1 MKIMN
6 SLLTE
11 ERVKFHLIFLFILSL
26 YYLIPYFLVG
36 QLILYPHDVLDIA
49 VVFNHVMGKI
59 YHGDFESINLFL
71 AGEIKWY
78 FLRGI
83 LQPITLL
90 YAFFKTEVAFW
101 LIDIFIKLISYI
113 CFFKLSRKL
122 HCSYFN
128 SALIACVF
136 ASSINYTIFGLG
148 MAILPYIF
156 YLMIKNKN
164 LNLKHYCLLTFFG
177 LNIDLA
183 NNMLLIPLAFFVT
196 LILNTKYQTYNF
208 KLFIKIASVLIF
220 FILLSNSNL
229 IYAQIFSE
237 PSQRTVWFQETPDL
251 VDNFYKLIGSF
262 FVMTGI
268 KDNAYFFHHLPF
280 ALCFFPIILVSLFSK
295 NKKSHL
301 LLLVIF
307 LVLFIDFLLK
317 LEFVNSIRNNSEW
330 SIKTLDWSR
339 IRWKLPVL
347 YGLLFINIV
356 KSETIKKTKYLIYPL
371 IFLSLIIF
379 QIRIS
384 IVPLGKHFLSFNSLN
399 IEQQSKLKK
408 SFTDQKYSLFIKDII
423 KFNKNKAKYSN
434 EGFKSSY
441 TFKGYYDYENY
452 KYIKSLVGDSRT
464 MSIGLDPMVAVM
476 NNIKVIDG
484 YHIFYPLNYKL
495 KFRKIIEKQL
505 DLNERMK
512 KYYDYWGERVYTFVS
527 DPKVIKINFVQAKHV
542 GAEYVISKYS
552 ISNEILIPI
561 CESCNESPNLFLY
574 KIEVI

>member
-1 MKIMN
+1 MQKMN

-36 QLILYPHDVLDIA
+36 QLVLYPHDILDIA
-49 VVFNHVMGKI
+49 VVINHIIGKI
-59 YHGDFESINLFL
+59 YRGDFESINLFL

-78 FLRGI
+78 FLKGI
-83 LQPITLL
+83 LQPMTLL

-101 LIDIFIKLISYI
+101 LTDILIKLISYI

-128 SALIACVF
+128 SALIACLF
-136 ASSINYTIFGLG
+136 ASSINYTIMGLG
-148 MAILPYIF
+148 IAALPYVI
-156 YLMIKNKN
+156 YLIIKNKN
-164 LNLKHYCLLTFFG
+164 PSLKHLCFLALFG
-177 LNIDLA
+177 LNMDLA
-183 NNMLLIPLAFFVT
+183 YDMFVIPLAFLLT
-196 LILNTKYQTYNF
+196 LILCTKYQTYNF
-208 KLFIKIASVLIF
+208 KLFIKVATALVF

-229 IYAQIFSE
+229 IYTQLSSE
-237 PSQRTVWFQETPDL
+237 SFQRSVWFYETPDL
-251 VDNFYKLIGSF
+251 IDNFYNLVGNF
-262 FVMTGI
+262 FVITKI
-268 KDNAYFFHHLPF
+268 KGNEYFFHHLPF
-280 ALCFFPIILVSLFSK
+280 TLCFFPIILISLFSK
-295 NKKSHL
+295 NKISYL
-301 LLLVIF
+301 LLLAIF
-307 LVLFIDFLLK
+307 LILFIDFVTN
-317 LEFVNSIRNNSEW
+317 LEFINSIRNNSEG
-330 SIKTLDWSR
+330 SIRTLDWGR
-339 IRWKLPVL
+339 IRWKLPIL

-356 KSETIKKTKYLIYPL
+356 KSGTIKKTKYLIYPL

-399 IEQQSKLKK
+399 IEQQSKLRK

-441 TFKGYYDYENY
+441 AFKGYYDYENY

-484 YHIFYPLNYKL
+484 YHTLYPLNYKL

-505 DLNERMK
+505 DLNEKTK